1 MHVWRSRELLLVC
14 LAALAVGC
22 GGRQQPKTDDG
33 RGERLAENIRQ
44 EKRGEETVTEYDL
57 NNDGKPDM
65 WTYTVTGKDPE
76 GRPIERIVRRELDIN
91 WDGKVDIVRHY
102 DEREQIS
109 REALDLDFDGRV
121 DQTNFYEKGQLV
133 RKERD
138 LDYDGRTDLWIF
150 FERGKIVRREQDTNS
165 DGRVDY
171 WEYWENDQ
179 VERIGEDLD
188 GDGQVDRWTRNPQ
201 AEGAAR

>member
-1 MHVWRSRELLLVC
+1 MMPSMSKWIPC
-14 LAALAVGC
+14 LALVGLC
-22 GGRQQPKTDDG
+22 GCVSD
-33 RGERLAENIRQ
+33 RGARKAEQAEARPAPEPIRPRGASH
-44 EKRGEETVTEYDL
+44 EKVTEKDT
-57 NNDGKPDM
+57 NDDGKPDV
-65 WTYTVTGKDPE
+65 WVYSVEERGAD
-76 GRPIERIVRRELDIN
+76 GRSRQRMVRKELDIN
-91 WDGKVDIVRHY
+91 WDGKVDIVRFY
-102 DEREQIS
+102 DAREQVEREL
-109 REALDLDFDGRV
+109 LDLDFDGRV
-121 DQTNFYEKGQLV
+121 DQVNFYEKGLIV

-188 GDGQVDRWTRNPQ
+188 GDGQVDRWTRNP
-201 AEGAAR
+201 EAAGVAR